1 MLYLWNVW
9 MNRVKL
15 ELSLKMEKLRKIIIR
30 GDILKKFPDDFTTID
45 FVEHDKGIY
54 NGELINDFIDEII
67 SSNNNTEIIIRNGMV
82 VFKKGE
88 NIFVITPEQ
97 MFATTED

>member
-1 MLYLWNVW
+1 
-9 MNRVKL
+9 
-15 ELSLKMEKLRKIIIR
+15 MECMDESGEIGIVIED
-30 GDILKKFPDDFTTID
+30 GEIKKNNY
-45 FVEHDKGIY
+45 KGWY
-54 NGELINDFIDEII
+54 FEKI